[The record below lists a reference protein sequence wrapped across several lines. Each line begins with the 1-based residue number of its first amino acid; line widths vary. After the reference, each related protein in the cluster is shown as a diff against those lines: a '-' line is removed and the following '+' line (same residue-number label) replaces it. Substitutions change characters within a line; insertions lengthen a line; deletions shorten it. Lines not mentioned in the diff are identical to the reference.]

1 MRRAEVREKQGW
13 EVQEVVRAV
22 TAGLERLGG
31 LSSGE
36 EAVSIH
42 LSLLLLPL
50 KHLSGVSRVVCIHNP
65 KFRGSNN
72 ITVRI
77 QIVFSHHQQ
86 ALLELDAAQLDIRRG
101 QIFLKDFSYRQ
112 LLAGLETFQ
121 KKQFFIL
128 FQRFFIQLKP
138 GSAEIMI
145 LKEKGTEA

>member
-1 MRRAEVREKQGW
+1 MGS
-13 EVQEVVRAV
+13 
-22 TAGLERLGG
+22 AGSGKGSNSR
-31 LSSGE
+31 SGE
-36 EAVSIH
+36 AGWPFLRRGSC
-42 LSLLLLPL
+42 LNSPLPSVIAL
-50 KHLSGVSRVVCIHNP
+50 KHLSGVSTVVCIHNP

-128 FQRFFIQLKP
+128 FQHFFIQLKP